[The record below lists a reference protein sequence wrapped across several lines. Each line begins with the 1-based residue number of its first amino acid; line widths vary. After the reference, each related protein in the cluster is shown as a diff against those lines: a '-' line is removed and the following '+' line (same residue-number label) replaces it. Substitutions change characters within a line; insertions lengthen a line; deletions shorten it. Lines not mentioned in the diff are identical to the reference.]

1 MAKLFSGVT
10 KKEAKLS
17 NICKEFKVIPEEI
30 AYIGDD
36 VNDIES
42 MKRVGLATSPNDGMR
57 EVIRLA
63 DYVCEKNG
71 GEGVLREIAELI
83 LSAR

>member
-1 MAKLFSGVT
+1 
-10 KKEAKLS
+10 
-17 NICKEFKVIPEEI
+17 
-30 AYIGDD
+30 
-36 VNDIES
+36 